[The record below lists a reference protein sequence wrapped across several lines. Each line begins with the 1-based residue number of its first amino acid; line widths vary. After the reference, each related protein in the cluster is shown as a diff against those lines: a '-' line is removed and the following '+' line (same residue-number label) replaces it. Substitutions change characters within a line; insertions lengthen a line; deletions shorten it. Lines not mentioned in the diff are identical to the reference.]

1 MIAETLFHILLSNV
15 ERKENIEYIRES
27 GLPSDWSGRDQWV
40 NVEIHDNQQWRDTLY
55 MFMEAVE
62 QENNNK
68 LDKYISK
75 LFILN
80 LAF

>member
-15 ERKENIEYIRES
+15 ERKENIQFIKES
-27 GLPSDWSGRDQWV
+27 GLPSDWSGKDQWA
-40 NVEIHDNQQWRDTLY
+40 NVKIHDGQQWKDTLY

-62 QENNNK
+62 QENNNE
-68 LDKYISK
+68 LDRYITK